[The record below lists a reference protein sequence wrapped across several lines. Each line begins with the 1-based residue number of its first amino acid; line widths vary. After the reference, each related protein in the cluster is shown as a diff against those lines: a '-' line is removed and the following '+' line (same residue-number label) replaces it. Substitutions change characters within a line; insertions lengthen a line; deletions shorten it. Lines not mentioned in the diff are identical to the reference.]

1 MTNHG
6 TGFLSELNDGGSV
19 PARAPSAPT
28 NDKESLLDAAIKA
41 GKFAESRRAHYAAM
55 YDKDPKATTRLISSF
70 AAGAVPSSKA
80 KRSGTGLLP
89 ELDSM
94 PSPQIQKCSARLR
107 VLLDMARDRHA
118 IAFTVPDDLD
128 LTDEELEAVYLTNA
142 LLDIER
148 EHRARQWAALE
159 ALLPLIPSGGDVS
172 ELVYLPR
179 PLALRAARLVL
190 HCCWFCAAPD

>member
-80 KRSGTGLLP
+80 KRSGTGLLCQGSREFP
-89 ELDSM
+89 RCDHEN
-94 PSPQIQKCSARLR
+94 SPPVIAGRSVAMASRWARMR
-107 VLLDMARDRHA
+107 
-118 IAFTVPDDLD
+118 
-128 LTDEELEAVYLTNA
+128 
-142 LLDIER
+142 
-148 EHRARQWAALE
+148 
-159 ALLPLIPSGGDVS
+159 
-172 ELVYLPR
+172 
-179 PLALRAARLVL
+179 
-190 HCCWFCAAPD
+190 